1 LLTGSRGFEAKIR
14 HGFDAGFVDNIDV
27 DLGGYTCVRISNIV
41 LLRAIAKFS
50 RYFGSGLSNGGS
62 AGLITSFFLSW
73 FGFLAVMTSMAE
85 LASMAPTSAGQYH
98 WVYMLAPRSMR
109 KLLSYLT
116 GTFCILADS
125 ATKLTLETDCR
136 MVNTCCLAIHG
147 SNVWCLVRNS
157 HPRPSCAQLP
167 QYL

>member
-1 LLTGSRGFEAKIR
+1 MVSMLGLSTTLMLTWEGILVFVPPTSSRFKPW
-14 HGFDAGFVDNIDV
+14 
-27 DLGGYTCVRISNIV
+27 L
-41 LLRAIAKFS
+41 KFF

-98 WVYMLAPRSMR
+98 WVYMLAPRSTR

-116 GTFCILADS
+116 GKTFLVLAYLE
-125 ATKLTLETDCR
+125 TKLTLNTSRR
-136 MVNTCCLAIHG
+136 MVNDCCLAIYG
-147 SNVWCLVRNS
+147 SDVWCFMRNS
-157 HPRPSCAQLP
+157 HPRPSCAQLS